1 MVRHLCRMNGIPHDM
16 WCLWADTFCAYDFGV
31 SYWSNNGYGDWIF
44 GVEGCYLSQ
53 VDESQQN
60 AGLWIGGTY
69 VESLAWRNY
78 MTEFTLS
85 ATARYDFNWNGEDDY
100 IVTQMDNHASVYVR
114 AYQASETQ
122 KSTISGGYEIAF
134 LFWTGEVVVFGNDCD
149 WATIRYNVS
158 DIITYQQEYKIGVD
172 LKDEAMKIYIDG
184 HHTISYNMSAVN
196 CLAGSIGFKTF
207 YSDLEVRNLTVAN
220 SSTPI
225 LGGLG
230 LAGW

>member
-1 MVRHLCRMNGIPHDM
+1 MG
-16 WCLWADTFCAYDFGV
+16 
-31 SYWSNNGYGDWIF
+31 NNGYGDWIF

-53 VDESQQN
+53 VDESQ
-60 AGLWIGGTY
+60 
-69 VESLAWRNY
+69 AWRNY

-100 IVTQMDNHASVYVR
+100 IVTQMDN
-114 AYQASETQ
+114 QASETQ

-134 LFWTGEVVVFGNDCD
+134 LFWTGEVVVFGQDCD

-158 DIITYQQEYKIGVD
+158 DILTYQQEYKIGVD
-172 LKDEAMKIYIDG
+172 LVDEAMKIYIDG

-225 LGGLG
+225 LSGLG

>member
-1 MVRHLCRMNGIPHDM
+1 MNGIPHDM

-69 VESLAWRNY
+69 IESLAWRNY

-134 LFWTGEVVVFGNDCD
+134 LFWTGEVVVFGQDCD
-149 WATIRYNVS
+149 WATVRYNVS
-158 DIITYQQEYKIGVD
+158 DILTYQQEYKIGVD
-172 LKDEAMKIYIDG
+172 LVDEAMKIYIDG

-225 LGGLG
+225 LSGLG

>member
-1 MVRHLCRMNGIPHDM
+1 MGITWSPTPAPTPTPGPTVMVRHLCRMNGIPHDM
-16 WCLWADTFCAYDFGV
+16 WGLWADTFCAYGFGV

-100 IVTQMDNHASVYVR
+100 IVTHLDNHASVYVR
-114 AYQASETQ
+114 AYQRPRRRSRRSRA
-122 KSTISGGYEIAF
+122 
-134 LFWTGEVVVFGNDCD
+134 
-149 WATIRYNVS
+149 ATR
-158 DIITYQQEYKIGVD
+158 
-172 LKDEAMKIYIDG
+172 
-184 HHTISYNMSAVN
+184 
-196 CLAGSIGFKTF
+196 
-207 YSDLEVRNLTVAN
+207 
-220 SSTPI
+220 
-225 LGGLG
+225 
-230 LAGW
+230 

>member
-1 MVRHLCRMNGIPHDM
+1 MGTPTPGPTVMVRHLCRMNGIPHDM

-69 VESLAWRNY
+69 VESLACRNY

-85 ATARYDFNWNGEDDY
+85 ATARYDFNWNGED
-100 IVTQMDNHASVYVR
+100 
-114 AYQASETQ
+114 
-122 KSTISGGYEIAF
+122 G
-134 LFWTGEVVVFGNDCD
+134 
-149 WATIRYNVS
+149 YNVS
-158 DIITYQQEYKIGVD
+158 DILTYQQEYKIGVD

-184 HHTISYNMSAVN
+184 QHTISYNMSAVN

-225 LGGLG
+225 LSGLG